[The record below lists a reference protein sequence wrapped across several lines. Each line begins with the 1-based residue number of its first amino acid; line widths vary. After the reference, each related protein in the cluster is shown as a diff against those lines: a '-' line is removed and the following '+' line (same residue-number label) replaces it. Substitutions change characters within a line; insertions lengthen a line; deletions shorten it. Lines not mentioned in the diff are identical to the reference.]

1 MKLWGGR
8 FTKETNQ
15 LVHNFNASLS
25 FDQKFYEEDIEGSI
39 AHVTMLAEQG
49 ILTNEDK
56 EAIIGGLQSIRDD
69 IRDGKLVFTEEHED
83 IHSFVEAHLIE
94 RIGDAGK
101 RLHTGRSRNDQVALD
116 MKLYTRKE
124 IKEMEHLLFGLLQSL
139 LKIMKENIDFYG
151 KSGFR
156 QASEYGIRY
165 HGLPEGYL
173 VDEQEVE
180 EFDRQLMMCFSV
192 FK

>member
-69 IRDGKLVFTEEHED
+69 IRDGKLVLPKST
-83 IHSFVEAHLIE
+83 
-94 RIGDAGK
+94 
-101 RLHTGRSRNDQVALD
+101 
-116 MKLYTRKE
+116 
-124 IKEMEHLLFGLLQSL
+124 
-139 LKIMKENIDFYG
+139 KIFIVCG
-151 KSGFR
+151 GT
-156 QASEYGIRY
+156 
-165 HGLPEGYL
+165 
-173 VDEQEVE
+173 
-180 EFDRQLMMCFSV
+180 FDRAHWRCRQTPAHRTQP
-192 FK
+192 